1 MWIHTVE
8 ARKER
13 EGGGGGGGVSGW
25 PKEVV
30 NEERIEEDFCH
41 LGQGDILLIK
51 MVALFIAH

>member
-13 EGGGGGGGVSGW
+13 EGGGGVSGW

-30 NEERIEEDFCH
+30 NEERKAKDSNQIT
-41 LGQGDILLIK
+41 Q
-51 MVALFIAH
+51 